1 MNQDRSASRLLTML
15 AAAALFAACSHAK
28 PASEEKVAQAPSQPA
43 AVRPAVAQPEPAQ
56 VQANGQDELDR
67 AMEQLRNVSVFFEF
81 DSATLTA
88 DARDKLSAVGNV
100 LARYPDLKVRIEGNC
115 DERGSEQY
123 NLALGQRRADAVK
136 RYIADVAAK
145 PAQLVAISFGSEK
158 PKATGHDEEAWQ
170 QNRRAD
176 LAAGSA
182 PYKKQLKASM
192 GVLGGP
198 RGYR

>member
-1 MNQDRSASRLLTML
+1 MNQDRSASRLLTVF

-28 PASEEKVAQAPSQPA
+28 PAPEEKVAQAPSQPA
-43 AVRPAVAQPEPAQ
+43 AVRPAVSQPEPAQ
-56 VQANGQDELDR
+56 VANGQDELDR

-81 DSATLTA
+81 DSATLTP
-88 DARDKLSAVGNV
+88 DAREKLSAVGNV

-115 DERGSEQY
+115 DERGTEQY

-136 RYIADVAAK
+136 RYIAELGAK
-145 PAQLVAISFGSEK
+145 PAQLTAISFGSEK

-176 LAAGSA
+176 LAAVPA
-182 PYKKQLKASM
+182 TYKK
-192 GVLGGP
+192 
-198 RGYR
+198 

>member
-1 MNQDRSASRLLTML
+1 MYQDRSASRLLTVL

-43 AVRPAVAQPEPAQ
+43 AVRPAVSQPEPAQ

-81 DSATLTA
+81 DSATLTP
-88 DARDKLSAVGNV
+88 DAREKLTAVGNV

-115 DERGSEQY
+115 DERGTEQY

-136 RYIADVAAK
+136 RYIAELGAK
-145 PAQLVAISFGSEK
+145 PAQLTAISFGSEK

-176 LAAGSA
+176 LAAVPA
-182 PYKKQLKASM
+182 TYKK
-192 GVLGGP
+192 
-198 RGYR
+198 

>member
-1 MNQDRSASRLLTML
+1 MNQDRSASRLLTVL

-43 AVRPAVAQPEPAQ
+43 AVRPAVSQPEPAQ

-81 DSATLTA
+81 DSATLTP
-88 DARDKLSAVGNV
+88 DAREKLSAVGNV

-115 DERGSEQY
+115 DERGTEQY
-123 NLALGQRRADAVK
+123 NLALGQRRADATK
-136 RYIADVAAK
+136 RYLTELGAK
-145 PAQLVAISFGSEK
+145 PTQLTAISFGSEK

-176 LAAGSA
+176 LAAVPA
-182 PYKKQLKASM
+182 TYKK
-192 GVLGGP
+192 
-198 RGYR
+198 